1 MHNGIP
7 DHLVEVTKE
16 IEAEVSRR
24 LGDQVEGRLQERLR
38 VFGLYVAAAAELIAD
53 ELGPVAA
60 SAVLHAYS
68 DQMLERE
75 AAAIG
80 RRGRGVTAHLLDGAA

>member
-16 IEAEVSRR
+16 IEAEVARR
-24 LGDQVEGRLQERLR
+24 LGDQADGRLQERLR
-38 VFGLYVAAAAELIAD
+38 LFGLYVAAGAELIAD
-53 ELGPVAA
+53 EVGPVAA
-60 SAVLHAYS
+60 SAVLTAYS
-68 DQMLERE
+68 DTMLARE

-80 RRGRGVTAHLLDGAA
+80 RRGREAAQRLLDGAA